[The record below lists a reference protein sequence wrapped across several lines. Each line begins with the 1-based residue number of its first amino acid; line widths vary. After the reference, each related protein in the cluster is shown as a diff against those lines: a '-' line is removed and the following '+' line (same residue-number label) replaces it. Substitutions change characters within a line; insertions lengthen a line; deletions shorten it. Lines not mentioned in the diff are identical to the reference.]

1 VYCPSQEIALF
12 SSGLLV
18 TSDLYRNMMDRF
30 GFLRQGL
37 TDADLAVLELRNLL
51 AFASSAGNKGVCSHA
66 SWTSFSKDF
75 VLYI

>member
-1 VYCPSQEIALF
+1 
-12 SSGLLV
+12 
-18 TSDLYRNMMDRF
+18 MMDRF